1 MTKARIPTLWRNRLC
16 LVAASVLWAGASY
29 AQLSLT
35 RQKYDSIAAQYKNE
49 HYVVTEQT
57 QKLVIREVDGQLDIS
72 NTLSTE
78 KLFISNTSLSTF
90 NADWWGGG
98 TYSYMT
104 SAGANAWIPEGND
117 YRMVRNLNKLGQISP
132 YYTGLQKGTVTRTSF
147 VRQHEEPRLIHPMY
161 IGDYVPVLHSVLEIK
176 APSWVKMGFLLKGAD
191 TSRVKRTTMRDG
203 GYVVYRFTADNVPA
217 VKEFDNVPNY
227 SYYGLHVIP
236 YIKSFRMV
244 GAKKDSVITGSLDA
258 HAHTQYDY
266 INGINYK
273 TDTFLTKKTA
283 ELIRGAYT
291 EREKVERIYD
301 WVQNNFHYESIY
313 LNDREGFVPNPADTV
328 LKRKYGDCKD
338 MSSIISAMVQT
349 AGIPAY
355 LVSIG
360 TRAKPYK
367 HDELLNEI
375 IYDHMVC
382 AVNLEGKWYFPD
394 GTTHVQPLDANRSDL
409 QGKEALIQMSR
420 DKYKVVTIPEASAS
434 DNVTVNKTVMN
445 IAYNDVSGTTYH
457 QLSGYP
463 AWTLGEYMRELHRKE
478 ERDEVIRAMT
488 MVGNR
493 KYILKDYNTDLKT
506 TGRKDASITT
516 NYMIGDYVQRAK
528 NETFV
533 NMNLS
538 QPFANLRVNDDD
550 RKFPLYLQYKKTV
563 KETVVLNVPKGA
575 RISYVPKNAK
585 GGADGILSYNI
596 SYKVDNAARTVT
608 MTREYVLKTMTIQP
622 AQFAALN
629 KVADK
634 LNELYKE
641 TVVLTGK

>member
-35 RQKYDSIAAQYKNE
+35 RQKYDSIAAKYKNE
-49 HYVVTEQT
+49 HVVVTEQT
-57 QKLVIREVDGQLDIS
+57 QKLVIREVGGQLDIS

-78 KLFISNTSLSTF
+78 KLFISNTSLSTY
-90 NADWWGGG
+90 NADGWGGG

-132 YYTGLQKGTVTRTSF
+132 YYTGLQKGTITRTSF
-147 VRQHEEPRLIHPMY
+147 VRRHEEPRLIHPMY
-161 IGDYVPVLHSVLEIK
+161 IGAKVPVLHSVLEVK

-191 TSRVKRTTMRDG
+191 TSLVKRTTSRDG
-203 GYVVYRFTADNVPA
+203 VYVVYRFTADNVPA
-217 VKEFDNVPNY
+217 SKEFDNVPDY

-236 YIKSFRMV
+236 YIKSFRMP
-244 GAKKDSVITGSLDA
+244 GARKDSVITGSLDA
-258 HAHTQYDY
+258 HARTQYNY

-273 TDTFLTKKTA
+273 TDTFLTQKTA
-283 ELIRGAYT
+283 ELVRGAYT

-301 WVQNNFHYESIY
+301 WVQNNFHYELLD
-313 LNDREGFVPNPADTV
+313 LNDREGFVPDPADTV

-338 MSSIISAMVQT
+338 LSSVISAMIQA

-360 TRAKPYK
+360 TKAKPYK

-375 IYDHMVC
+375 IYDHMIC

-394 GTTHVQPLDANRSDL
+394 GTHQVQPLDGNRWDL
-409 QGKEALIQMSR
+409 QGKEALIHMGP
-420 DKYKVVTIPEASAS
+420 DKYKVVTIPEAPAS
-434 DNVTVNKTVMN
+434 ENVNVSKTVMN
-445 IAYNDVSGTTYH
+445 IAYNDVSGTTFH
-457 QLSGYP
+457 NFSGYP
-463 AWTLGEYMRELHRKE
+463 AWEIAGMMRNLRRKE

-493 KYILKDYNTDLKT
+493 KYILKDYQTDVKT
-506 TGRKDASITT
+506 SGRKDVSIST
-516 NYMIGDYVQRAK
+516 NFLIGDYVQRAK

-538 QPFANLRVNDDD
+538 SMFANLRVNDKD
-550 RKFPLYLQYKKTV
+550 RNFPVYLPFKRTV
-563 KETVVLNVPKGA
+563 KETVVLNLPKGA
-575 RISYVPKNAK
+575 RVTYLPKNAK

-608 MTREYVLKTMTIQP
+608 MTREYVLKTLTVQP

-629 KVADK
+629 KVADQ